1 MMFVLNIL
9 LGLAWMVLIGGYSPS
24 DFFHGVLLGYSLL
37 WLVRDAL
44 PPSRYFLK
52 VPQAIG
58 LLLFFMWELL
68 RANLKVAYEVITPRN
83 FMVPGIVAV
92 PIDLESDA
100 AITLFTSM
108 ITLTPGTLSL
118 DVSTDRSVVYV
129 HTMYVHDGAEFQREL
144 KEGLERRIKEVLE

>member
-9 LGLAWMVLIGGYSPS
+9 LGLAWMVLVGGYAPS
-24 DFFHGVLLGYSLL
+24 DFIHGVLLSYALL

-44 PPSRYFLK
+44 TPSRYFLK
-52 VPQAIG
+52 VPDAIG
-58 LLLFFMWELL
+58 LLAYFLWEIV
-68 RANLKVAYEVITPRN
+68 RANLKVAYEVISPKHH
-83 FMVPGIVAV
+83 MVPGIVAI

-100 AITLFTSM
+100 AITLFSSM

-118 DVSTDRSVVYV
+118 DVSTDRKVLYV
-129 HTMYVHDGAEFQREL
+129 HTIYVYDVGQFRKEL